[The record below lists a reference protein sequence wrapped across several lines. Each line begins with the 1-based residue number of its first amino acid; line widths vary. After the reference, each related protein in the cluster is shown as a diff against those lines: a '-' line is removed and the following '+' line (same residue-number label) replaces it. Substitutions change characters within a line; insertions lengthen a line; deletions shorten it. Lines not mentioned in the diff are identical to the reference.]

1 MSIPIRIFFIIT
13 VATLFAFGC
22 RKDQFTDSSS
32 ARLTTSA
39 DTLHFDT
46 VFTSTGSVT
55 QLVKI
60 VNDNDKGIR
69 VSSVRLMGGASS
81 PFRINVDG
89 TPGPQVNNVE
99 IGANDSAYV
108 FVTVSINPSAS
119 NLPFVVRD
127 SIEISYNGNRTFVQL
142 DAFGRNARFLR
153 NHTVTG
159 QETWTNE
166 LPYVLLGNFTIN
178 ENARLNISEGCR
190 VYLHAD
196 APMIVKGTLNIQG
209 GIPDSTRVLL
219 TGDRLDDP
227 YRDFPASWPG
237 IYFTSTSRDNR
248 IQYAY
253 IKNAYQAIVLEDPSP
268 NANPKLELNETV
280 IDNAY
285 DAGILS
291 VNSSIRA
298 RNLLVS
304 NCGKNLLLVKGGNY
318 EFVHSTIASFSNNFI
333 QHREPVLL
341 LANYINQGN
350 VVSSANLNALFRNCI
365 FWGEQGGLVDNEVV
379 VARSGANPFTVTFDR
394 VLWRVQSDPA
404 HSTINSAINQDPLF
418 DTINTGQKLYNF
430 RLKPSSPAINKGI
443 PTGIPTDLDGLPRS
457 IGLPDLGA
465 YERQ

>member
-1 MSIPIRIFFIIT
+1 MLLRLFFITLIT
-13 VATLFAFGC
+13 VLVAAGC

-32 ARLTTSA
+32 VRLKAST

-55 QLVKI
+55 QVVKI
-60 VNDNDKGIR
+60 VNDNDKGIK

-99 IGANDSAYV
+99 IAGSDSTYV
-108 FVTVSINPSAS
+108 FVTVSINPNTA

-127 SIEISYNGNRTFVQL
+127 SIEISYNGNRTLVQL
-142 DAFGRNARFLR
+142 DAYGRNARFLR
-153 NHTVTG
+153 NYTVTG
-159 QETWTNE
+159 QETWTKE

-178 ENARLNISEGCR
+178 ENARLNIGQGCR

-196 APMIVKGTLNIQG
+196 APMIVKGTLNVEG
-209 GIPDSTRVLL
+209 GIPDSTRVLF

-237 IYFTSTSRDNR
+237 IYFTATSRDNR

-253 IKNAYQAIVLEDPSP
+253 IKNAYQALVLEDPSP
-268 NANPKLELNETV
+268 NAAPKLELNETIV
-280 IDNAY
+280 DNAF

-304 NCGKNLLLVKGGNY
+304 NCGRNLVLVKGGNY
-318 EFVHSTIASFSNNFI
+318 EFLHSTIASFSNNFI

-341 LANYINQGN
+341 LANYINIGN
-350 VVSSANLNALFRNCI
+350 TASPATLNALFRNCI

-379 VARSGANPFTVTFDR
+379 VARAGSNPFSVTFDR
-394 VLWRVQSDPA
+394 VLWRVQSDPP
-404 HSTINSAINQDPLF
+404 HSTINSAINSDPLF
-418 DTINTGQKLYNF
+418 DTVNTGQRLYNF
-430 RLKPSSPAINKGI
+430 RLQPSSPALNKGI
-443 PTGIPTDLDGLPRS
+443 ATGILTDLDGLSRPV
-457 IGLPDLGA
+457 GLPDLGA
-465 YERQ
+465 YERR